1 MSITLL
7 KNCFKTGDFK
17 QHLYFMNYIN
27 HDKIYLQHFYVFYNF
42 FYIYIYIYIKISKDS
57 SGKHYQNNKELL
69 LKKAGERYQK
79 FSKEENEKKQQYSH

>member
-1 MSITLL
+1 
-7 KNCFKTGDFK
+7 
-17 QHLYFMNYIN
+17 MNYIN

-42 FYIYIYIYIKISKDS
+42 FFYIYIKTSKDS

-79 FSKEENEKKQQYSH
+79 LSKEEKEKK

>member
-1 MSITLL
+1 
-7 KNCFKTGDFK
+7 
-17 QHLYFMNYIN
+17 MNYIN

-42 FYIYIYIYIKISKDS
+42 FFYIYIKISKDS

-79 FSKEENEKKQQYSH
+79 LSKEEKEKKQQYSH

>member
-1 MSITLL
+1 MSSIT
-7 KNCFKTGDFK
+7 
-17 QHLYFMNYIN
+17 
-27 HDKIYLQHFYVFYNF
+27 F
-42 FYIYIYIYIKISKDS
+42 FLYIYIYIKISKDS